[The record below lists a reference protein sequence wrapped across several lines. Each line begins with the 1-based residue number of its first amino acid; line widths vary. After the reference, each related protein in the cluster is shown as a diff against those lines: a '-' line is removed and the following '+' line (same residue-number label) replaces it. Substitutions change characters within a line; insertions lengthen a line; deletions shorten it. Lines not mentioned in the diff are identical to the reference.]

1 MFNHAQNQ
9 PQVPDELINIAK
21 VQINEILMNVRGVD
35 FVMVCTTDG
44 LELANVYKKNISNTA
59 KLAAVSSSILAMVSA
74 FGKEISLQ
82 GAQTITL
89 DAENGKAV
97 LSAVHAQN
105 HPMIIMALGTKEMKH
120 EMMGFALKKAGESI
134 SKADQ

>member
-35 FVMVCTTDG
+35 FVMVCTIDG

-97 LSAVHAQN
+97 LSAVHAPN

-134 SKADQ
+134 CKADQ

>member
-44 LELANVYKKNISNTA
+44 LELANVYKKMSQIQAS
-59 KLAAVSSSILAMVSA
+59 
-74 FGKEISLQ
+74 
-82 GAQTITL
+82 
-89 DAENGKAV
+89 
-97 LSAVHAQN
+97 
-105 HPMIIMALGTKEMKH
+105 
-120 EMMGFALKKAGESI
+120 
-134 SKADQ
+134 

>member
-97 LSAVHAQN
+97 LSAVHAPN
-105 HPMIIMALGTKEMKH
+105 HPMIITALGTKEMKH